1 MSFRLLP
8 CHWWKGLHRN
18 TRNVLQLGI
27 GFFFIFLAFNS
38 QGFIEES
45 VLDSFS
51 PETVPKHAGYTSLC
65 IIYASFTVLNFV
77 APPIIKC
84 IGTRTSLVLAG
95 CTYVFFLTGF
105 LFINSFFLYFSS
117 ALLGLGA
124 AVIWTAQGKYLTL
137 NSSEQT
143 AGKHSSLFLALTQA
157 CLSCGGLF
165 LLAVFRAT
173 DSSPPSSSETP
184 LVNSSSSDFSPS
196 FDRPTIKLIYG
207 SFTGIALLGVAV
219 LAFLPPSRTKAKMK
233 MGGEEHRKNAI
244 DQEEGALDQIKSI
257 FKLAAS
263 RKMVAL
269 AFVFGY
275 TGILLSFWSSIF
287 PTALINTLQ
296 LRSQFSPKIL
306 IALNAIFKGIGQP
319 LLSAL
324 FGWFRL
330 DRVKRSRLVFVGM
343 LLHLV
348 AFALTFLI
356 LPNETPLGQTNE
368 TAVIRPSVVIA
379 LFCGFLLSFGD
390 AFWTTQ
396 IFSFLITN
404 YSNRS
409 AESFALFKFYQ
420 SLLTCFLFYLSGHLL
435 LHWHLLILFSSAI
448 IGYLAFVV
456 AEKLEEKERKAFG
469 ATGHN

>member
-51 PETVPKHAGYTSLC
+51 PETVSKHAGYTSLC

-84 IGTRTSLVLAG
+84 LGTRTSLVLAG

-105 LFINSFFLYFSS
+105 LFINPFFLYFSS

-173 DSSPPSSSETP
+173 DSSPPSSSAIP
-184 LVNSSSSDFSPS
+184 PVNLSSSELSPS

-219 LAFLPPSRTKAKMK
+219 LALLPPSRTKAK
-233 MGGEEHRKNAI
+233 MGGEEHRKNAT

-275 TGILLSFWSSIF
+275 TGILLSFWSR
-287 PTALINTLQ
+287 T
-296 LRSQFSPKIL
+296 
-306 IALNAIFKGIGQP
+306 
-319 LLSAL
+319 
-324 FGWFRL
+324 
-330 DRVKRSRLVFVGM
+330 KRSRLVFVGM

-368 TAVIRPSVVIA
+368 TALIRPSVVIA